1 MALSSLRT
9 TGAMRCPLPSRFQT
23 WPRDAFSLYSLV
35 GFPVKYAPLRVLTS
49 VYRPGSPL
57 DKACFAC
64 LYRAIHVEFSLI
76 LFSQSVSFFVYLCY
90 KTKLEKGSPRK
101 LLINTVSLYDLNKII
116 YFTIV
121 WNVLIYLIYR
131 MARKRQAR
139 TEERGPA
146 GKSAHYHCL
155 Q

>member
-35 GFPVKYAPLRVLTS
+35 GSPVKYAPLCVLTS

-139 TEERGPA
+139 TEEKGPA
-146 GKSAHYHCL
+146 RKSAHYHCL